1 MRSIILCV
9 VLLLAARETPA
20 PSHVEMAPAV
30 KLETRALYWGDSWSY
45 EGEVRPGVRAM
56 RGRTP
61 LNPWAPICND
71 GYCAH
76 GYGDLGTD
84 GSWGYKGTFVDGL
97 MHGHGTYWNDY
108 YDYVGSFERDDF
120 DGLGV
125 LTCLDGYKFE
135 GIFDDGKMTGQF
147 NVTTPDG
154 DERTELFSSKH
165 VDYVGPCDP
174 NF

>member
-20 PSHVEMAPAV
+20 PSHVEMVPAV

-61 LNPWAPICND
+61 LNPWALICND

-76 GYGDLGTD
+76 GYGDLGMLSVAACAIFLEYKHLSFRRFLSPRPSRR
-84 GSWGYKGTFVDGL
+84 GSPF
-97 MHGHGTYWNDY
+97 
-108 YDYVGSFERDDF
+108 
-120 DGLGV
+120 
-125 LTCLDGYKFE
+125 
-135 GIFDDGKMTGQF
+135 
-147 NVTTPDG
+147 P
-154 DERTELFSSKH
+154 
-165 VDYVGPCDP
+165 
-174 NF
+174 